1 MNSNLDENTIKLVQ
15 TEVAAMSSFEHQNV
29 LRYIFSGPG
38 EYVKDNGK
46 KREVNYLVLEIAE
59 GGELFDY
66 IAETGAFTEREARY
80 FFK

>member
-1 MNSNLDENTIKLVQ
+1 MI
-15 TEVAAMSSFEHQNV
+15 
-29 LRYIFSGPG
+29 RCIFTGSGQY
-38 EYVKDNGK
+38 EKDNGK
-46 KREVNYLVLEIAE
+46 KKEVNFLVLEIAE